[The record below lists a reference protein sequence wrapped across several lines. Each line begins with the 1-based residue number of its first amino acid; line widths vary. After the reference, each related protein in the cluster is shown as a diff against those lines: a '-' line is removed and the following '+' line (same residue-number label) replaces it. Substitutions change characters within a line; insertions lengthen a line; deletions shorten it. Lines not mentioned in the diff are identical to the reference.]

1 MDQFECFSPE
11 ELKVVNNSVAMAE
24 ELVSNEYKLSS
35 SQLLRLNYD
44 VKTLVDLADEEIVD
58 DHFAQIL
65 RYTEKKKNDLIDAPV
80 NDFYKI
86 CLQDHSIIK
95 ALRQDREL
103 DLFAFVLYVVSHELI
118 HIIRFRWFLQH
129 FDAPLREKDEEE
141 MRVHA
146 KTCEILYK
154 VNIDHLKPVLKFYEN
169 WRRAP
174 HDLLDA

>member
-1 MDQFECFSPE
+1 
-11 ELKVVNNSVAMAE
+11 MAE
-24 ELVSNEYKLSS
+24 ELVSNTYKLSS

-44 VKTLVDLADEEIVD
+44 VKTLIDLTKDEIVD

-65 RYTEKKKNDLIDAPV
+65 RYTEKKKNDLRDESI

-86 CLQDHSIIK
+86 CLQDHSIIN
-95 ALRQDREL
+95 ALRQYLEL

-118 HIIRFRWFLQH
+118 HIIRFQRFLQN

-141 MRVHA
+141 MRVHS
-146 KTCEILYK
+146 KTREILYK